1 MTDGQ
6 CLFLSDK
13 LLETIHLYIVRED
26 ETQPVVES
34 TANTASETTVKT
46 SRQPLVQQSSSCMP
60 SLIAPLIVIAAN
72 LSIILAVFFIHIY
85 PILTATATITIIP
98 KSAVVTAHL
107 TLSNVQSRIFQPVT
121 LTQGKTVPATGKGHQ
136 DATQAIGS
144 ITLYNAAT
152 SEQIIDAGTLLIGS
166 DGQHIVTDQA
176 ASIPG
181 ATPPIEGQVTVSAH
195 VVNPGAAGNIQ
206 AGDIRGACC
215 RENMFAYS
223 SAFSGGADQRDYT
236 MVTKLDI
243 NSVVSAIVPHL
254 TASIQTSFEKQ
265 VHAGEA
271 LTPNQCSQNIITDR
285 NAGDEATNVTVM
297 VSESCRAAA
306 YNQQSLQLQATIAF
320 LHHAMTLVG
329 TGYILHSFHPTITN
343 VVLKDGSLQLSVVC
357 QGDLIYH
364 QSPQELQQLREAL
377 VGKTRQQAVA
387 ILSHLNGVDHL
398 TLQLGK
404 DGTFPTDP
412 THIHIVFLL
421 SQ

>member
-121 LTQGKTVPATGKGHQ
+121 LTQGQTVPATGKGHQ
-136 DATQAIGS
+136 DATQATGA
-144 ITLYNAAT
+144 ITLYNA
-152 SEQIIDAGTLLIGS
+152 SIHEQTIDAGTLLIGS

-181 ATPPIEGQVTVSAH
+181 ATPPVEGQVTVSAH
-195 VVNPGAAGNIQ
+195 AVNPGTAGNIQ

-215 RENMFAYS
+215 RENIFAYS

-243 NSVVSAIVPHL
+243 NSVVSSIAPHL
-254 TASIQTSFEKQ
+254 TQNIHTSFQ
-265 VHAGEA
+265 QQIRPGET
-271 LTPNQCSQNIITDR
+271 LTPNQCSQKISTDR
-285 NAGDEATNVTVM
+285 NVGDEASNVTIT
-297 VSESCRAAA
+297 VSESCLAGA
-306 YNQQSLQLQATIAF
+306 YTSSDFQAKVQQALSQQAKQT
-320 LHHAMTLVG
+320 VG
-329 TGYILHSFHPTITN
+329 TGY
-343 VVLKDGSLQLSVVC
+343 VLSSYIQTTPIQASI
-357 QGDLIYH
+357 QY
-364 QSPQELQQLREAL
+364 RTL
-377 VGKTRQQAVA
+377 V
-387 ILSHLNGVDHL
+387 L
-398 TLQLGK
+398 
-404 DGTFPTDP
+404 
-412 THIHIVFLL
+412 
-421 SQ
+421 